1 MTQIPTKPVHPV
13 SPDGLQVQGWK
24 PRALPGFAGLI
35 GPLWTYKEGADWRY
49 GIIAGHAHLNP
60 AGVVHGGLLMS
71 LIDHAMS
78 SVAWE
83 SIGRF
88 PCVTVQMDTR
98 FMSAARE
105 HQFLTATAQVARAT
119 STLVFV
125 NGKISVDDEEI
136 LTASAVLKVLGK
148 PS

>member
-1 MTQIPTKPVHPV
+1 MTQSSTKPVNAV
-13 SPDGLQVQGWK
+13 SPDELQDQGWK
-24 PRALPGFAGLI
+24 PRTLPGFAGLI
-35 GPLWTYKEGADWRY
+35 GPLWTRKEGADWSY
-49 GIIAGHAHLNP
+49 GIIAGHEHLNP

-83 SIGRF
+83 SIGRI

-105 HQFLTATAQVARAT
+105 HQFLMATARVARAT
-119 STLVFV
+119 STLVFT
-125 NGKISVDDEEI
+125 NGQISVDGEEI
-136 LTASAVLKVLGK
+136 LSASAVLKALGK